1 MESLEL
7 SGSVT
12 VYVGNLHFKNK
23 WGKYVFMCIHLYIL
37 TQIFFQTA
45 ELTDAGMLIS
55 KPKVVLT
62 ENDMSG
68 YKCSL

>member
-1 MESLEL
+1 MGKICIYVYTLVYINTNL
-7 SGSVT
+7 PNT
-12 VYVGNLHFKNK
+12 V
-23 WGKYVFMCIHLYIL
+23 
-37 TQIFFQTA
+37 

-62 ENDMSG
+62 ENDISG